1 MQPYT
6 LNNFKVLIVIFFL
19 NRVTNVTK
27 FNREKTGKPV
37 SIHYICNKIFIM
49 NKAIYI
55 ATSEANSGKSIVAL
69 GLMRMLLGKTAKV
82 GYFRPII
89 DDVKKGKKDNHINTI
104 ISHFNLNIHPNDA
117 YAFTRSEFIN
127 KRNEGKEGEI
137 FDKIIEK
144 YKNLE
149 EKNDFML
156 VEGTDFSGE
165 GTAIE
170 LDANIL
176 IAKNLGIPAVI
187 VSSGVGKT
195 LEEFVNGVHIAYD
208 SFKEKEVEVI
218 AVIGNKVQEKNI
230 EIAKA
235 GIEKN
240 LPKDIFVSIIP
251 LITSLSNPTMKEV
264 AKAIDAKILFGNDH
278 INNQSSKFIV
288 GAMQLRNYLGHLC
301 ENCLIITPGD
311 RADII
316 LGALQANISS
326 NYPNI
331 AGIVLTGGITPEKP
345 IVKLIEGL
353 SQIVPIL
360 TVKEGTF
367 SVANKIGAIRSHM
380 YAENKEKIITSLDTF
395 DKYVEVEKL
404 NEKLITFKNDS
415 ITPRMFQYN
424 LLKRARQ
431 QRKHIVLPEGN
442 DDRII
447 TAAARLVQMDIVDIT
462 VLGSRDEIANRIAR
476 LGLTVDIKKFNII
489 DPVNSDYFKDFT
501 NSLFEIRKNKGL
513 TIDMAEDLMG
523 DVSYFG
529 TMMVHKGLADGMVSG
544 AAHTTGHTILP
555 ALQFVKTKP
564 GVSVVS
570 SIFFMCLEDRV
581 SVFGDCAINPNPNA
595 EQLAEI
601 AISSADSSINFGID
615 PKIAMLSYSSG
626 ASGKGA
632 DVDIVREATKIV
644 KEKRPDL
651 KVEGPIQ
658 YDAAVDATV
667 GKSKMPN
674 SEVAGQA
681 NVLIFPDLNT
691 GNNTYKAVQR
701 ETGALAIGP
710 MLQGLNKPVND
721 LSRGCTIDDIFN
733 TVILT
738 AIQAQGL

>member
-1 MQPYT
+1 
-6 LNNFKVLIVIFFL
+6 
-19 NRVTNVTK
+19 
-27 FNREKTGKPV
+27 
-37 SIHYICNKIFIM
+37 M

-89 DDVKKGKKDNHINTI
+89 NDVKKGKKDNHINTI
-104 ISHFNLNIHPNDA
+104 ISHFQLDINPEEA
-117 YAFTRSEFIN
+117 YAFTRSEFIK
-127 KRNEGKEGEI
+127 KRNKGKEGEI

-144 YKNLE
+144 YKALE

-165 GTAIE
+165 GMAIE
-170 LDANIL
+170 LDANVL
-176 IAKNLGIPAVI
+176 IAKNLGIPVII

-195 LEEFVNGVHIAYD
+195 LDEFVGGMLLTYD

-218 AVIGNKVQEKNI
+218 AVVANKVQKKNI
-230 EIAKA
+230 EIAKN
-235 GIEKN
+235 GLESN
-240 LPKDIFVSIIP
+240 LPKDIFVGVIP
-251 LITSLSNPTMKEV
+251 LIDSLNNPTIKEI
-264 AKAIDAKILFGNDH
+264 AKAIDAKILFGEEH
-278 INNQSSKFIV
+278 INNQSSSFKV
-288 GAMQLRNYLGHLC
+288 GAMQLRNYLTHLE

-316 LGALQANISS
+316 LGALQANIST
-326 NYPNI
+326 NYPTI
-331 AGIVLTGGITPEKP
+331 AGIVLTGGILPEEP
-345 IVKLIEGL
+345 IIKLIEGL
-353 SQIVPIL
+353 SQIIPIIA
-360 TVKEGTF
+360 VEEGTF
-367 SVANKIGAIRSHM
+367 TVANKIGAVRSHM
-380 YAENKEKIITSLDTF
+380 YAGNKQKINTSLNTF
-395 DKYVEVEKL
+395 EKYVPVEAL
-404 NEKLITFKNDS
+404 SNKLITFKS
-415 ITPRMFQYN
+415 SHGMTPRMFQYN
-424 LLKRARQ
+424 LLKRARTV
-431 QRKHIVLPEGN
+431 RKHIVLPEGN
-442 DDRII
+442 DDRIL
-447 TAAARLVQMDIVDIT
+447 TAACKLIETDIVDLTI
-462 VLGSRDEIANRIAR
+462 LGDKATIESNIQR
-476 LGLTVDIKKFNII
+476 LGIDLDFNKVKII
-489 DPVNSDYFKDFT
+489 NPIESEYFTDFVNTLYE
-501 NSLFEIRKNKGL
+501 LRKSKGV
-513 TIDMAEDLMG
+513 TIDMAEDMMI

-529 TMMVHKGLADGMVSG
+529 TMMVYKGLADGMVSG
-544 AAHTTGHTILP
+544 AAHTTQHTIKP

-570 SIFFMCLEDRV
+570 SIFFMCLDDRV
-581 SVFGDCAINPNPNA
+581 SVFGDCAINPNPTA

-601 AISSADSSINFGID
+601 AISSAESSINFGME

-626 ASGKGA
+626 ASGKGE
-632 DVDIVREATKIV
+632 DVDIVRRATEII

-658 YDAAVDATV
+658 YDAAVDAAI
-667 GKSKMPN
+667 GKSKMPD

-721 LSRGCTIDDIFN
+721 LSRGCTVDDIFN

-738 AIQAQGL
+738 AIQAQGM